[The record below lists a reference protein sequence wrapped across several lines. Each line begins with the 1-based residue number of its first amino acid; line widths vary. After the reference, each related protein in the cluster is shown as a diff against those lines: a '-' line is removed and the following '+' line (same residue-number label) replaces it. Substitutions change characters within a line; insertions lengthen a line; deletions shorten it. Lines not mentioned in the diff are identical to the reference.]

1 MNTDDAQVLDK
12 EGRKVAPSSDNVRV
26 ETVTPIVVDL
36 GKRSRKK
43 IRALK
48 EGRGELMAEVGE
60 ALQRVRAADVLEGRD
75 LLPVVLIYRQK
86 SRRGRGGRGGFGLT
100 SLMPP
105 PFNLLR

>member
-1 MNTDDAQVLDK
+1 MLQHVFVDCPFAHGVQAHPGQVLQ
-12 EGRKVAPSSDNVRV
+12 SQI
-26 ETVTPIVVDL
+26 PIVVDL